1 MNSRD
6 YWTKRV
12 LNARQKASKNA
23 DQYETALR
31 SRLQDLSKALEQE
44 FKVYITKYAQANGI
58 TFREAAKYFTKPESG
73 LFSMSLK
80 EFETKAKTGGFKREL
95 DSEYYKMRISR
106 LKALRAQLADV
117 AAQYAGL
124 EEDKFS
130 EKLARQYSQTYL
142 ENAHTA
148 HNAGLGFSVDYAR
161 FNERQLKNVV
171 YQPWAGGDFSK
182 RIWRNYT
189 EILPELLTDVA
200 LKSTFFGW
208 SYQKAAQ
215 EFSKRVDGFEKKN
228 LHRLVRT
235 ELGHIQEQATL
246 DFYHDAK
253 QEKYQFL
260 AALESRTCEQC
271 RALDMKVFDVD
282 KAVVSENYPLIHP
295 YCRCTTIPAQDV
307 PLAERWYRDPVT
319 GRGKWAK
326 NPNPNGKSAGGG
338 LNFLDFKKI
347 LGITFD
353 PKAYKQAD
361 KPKPEHITVRTAAE
375 LTKGLHDLGIKEVKS
390 LNGLRPKMYQD
401 IYDTFEDVYTEYPEL
416 KRYLYKVRGGNRTTS
431 NDWAR
436 FTPDFENIND
446 GTTILDVLFSPR
458 PVIDINKF
466 YLRDYH
472 EALEDIRRN
481 VNNKWWTTKTT
492 PAGIIKHELG
502 HAIAAAAKY
511 EQKFGTIGVNEEL
524 NYAETEEMIDYY
536 QDRSFEESV
545 LRKAFKKIGE
555 DYEDP
560 AVVEKY
566 ISRYGKTK
574 IGEAFAEAFSD
585 ESDNEFTRA
594 FHEELKKS
602 FKEIFEAYEDV

>member
-1 MNSRD
+1 MNSRE
-6 YWTKRV
+6 YWEKRT
-12 LNARQKASKNA
+12 LNARRKASKNA

-80 EFETKAKTGGFKREL
+80 EFEAKAKTGGFKREL
-95 DSEYYKMRISR
+95 DSEYYKLRISR

-171 YQPWAGGDFSK
+171 YQPWAGSDFSK

-215 EFSKRVDGFEKKN
+215 EFSKRVAGFEKKN

-246 DFYHDAK
+246 DFYHDSK
-253 QEKYQFL
+253 QDKYQFL
-260 AALESRTCEQC
+260 ATLESRTCDQC

-326 NPNPNGKSAGGG
+326 NPNPNGKGGG
-338 LNFLDFKKI
+338 MSFLDFKKT
-347 LGITFD
+347 LGLTFN
-353 PKAYKQAD
+353 PKKFLQAP
-361 KPKPEHITVRTAAE
+361 KPKPARPVVKSPAQ
-375 LTKGLHDLGIKEVKS
+375 LTRALRDLGIEVK
-390 LNGLRPKMYQD
+390 GLGGLQPNTYQD
-401 IYDTFEDVYTEYPEL
+401 IYNAFDEAFTEYPQL
-416 KRYLYKVRGGNRTTS
+416 KGFIQTVKGGNRRKNFDCAYFVPALKNLT
-431 NDWAR
+431 
-436 FTPDFENIND
+436 
-446 GTTILDVLFSPR
+446 GR
-458 PVIDINKF
+458 PVNNDSKFHNDAFMSINKAYF
-466 YLRDYH
+466 AKQKNLDRVKGLVA
-472 EALEDIRRN
+472 ENWWVKMNGPGDIIR
-481 VNNKWWTTKTT
+481 
-492 PAGIIKHELG
+492 HELG
-502 HAIAAAAKY
+502 HAL
-511 EQKFGTIGVNEEL
+511 IGAINMHNIMG
-524 NYAETEEMIDYY
+524 NYDSVIDYDHAVKLTHVWNYRETERKIIDNTF
-536 QDRSFEESV
+536 R
-545 LRKAFKKIGE
+545 RIGKTKVE
-555 DYEDP
+555 P
-560 AVVEKY
+560 KLIEKY
-566 ISRYGKTK
+566 ISRYAKTSYA
-574 IGEAFAEAFSD
+574 EAFAEAFAD
-585 ESDNEFTRA
+585 RRERA
-594 FHEELKKS
+594 FNRIFKEELDKVIKET
-602 FKEIFEAYEDV
+602 FKNDNTRTN

>member
-23 DQYETALR
+23 DQYETALH
-31 SRLQDLSKALEQE
+31 SRLQDLSKALEKE
-44 FKVYITKYAQANGI
+44 FKVYIARYAKANNI
-58 TFREAAKYFTKPESG
+58 TFQQAAKYFTKPESG

-95 DSEYYKMRISR
+95 DSEYYKLRISR

-142 ENAHTA
+142 TSAHTA

-171 YQPWAGGDFSK
+171 YQPWAGSDFSK

-189 EILPELLTDVA
+189 ELLPELLTDVA

-215 EFSKRVDGFEKKN
+215 EFSKRVAGFEKKN
-228 LHRLVRT
+228 LHRLIRT

-319 GRGKWAK
+319 GRGKWAR
-326 NPNPNGKSAGGG
+326 NPNGKGGG
-338 LNFLDFKKI
+338 MSFLDFKKT
-347 LGITFD
+347 LGLTFN
-353 PKAYKQAD
+353 PKKYLQAPR
-361 KPKPEHITVRTAAE
+361 PKPARPVVKSPAQ
-375 LTKGLHDLGIKEVKS
+375 LTQALRDLGIKAKGLEGLQPETYQEIYNAFDETLADYPQLKGYIQIVK
-390 LNGLRPKMYQD
+390 
-401 IYDTFEDVYTEYPEL
+401 
-416 KRYLYKVRGGNRTTS
+416 GGNRPKKF
-431 NDWAR
+431 DCA
-436 FTPDFENIND
+436 FFKADLENITGRRSYGSKFYNAS
-446 GTTILDVLFSPR
+446 FMS
-458 PVIDINKF
+458 INKAF
-466 YLRDYH
+466 FAKQSNLDRVEKLVESH
-472 EALEDIRRN
+472 WWVKINGPTDIIR
-481 VNNKWWTTKTT
+481 
-492 PAGIIKHELG
+492 HELG
-502 HAIAAAAKY
+502 HALIGAINMRNLVGNYDSVIDYSRAVTLAHIWNRHET
-511 EQKFGTIGVNEEL
+511 EQKIIENTFRRIGKTNVE
-524 NYAETEEMIDYY
+524 
-536 QDRSFEESV
+536 
-545 LRKAFKKIGE
+545 KKDI
-555 DYEDP
+555 
-560 AVVEKY
+560 EKY
-566 ISRYGKTK
+566 ISRYAKTSYA
-574 IGEAFAEAFSD
+574 EAFAELFAD
-585 ESDNEFTRA
+585 RRERA
-594 FHEELKKS
+594 FNRIFKEELEKVIKETFKK
-602 FKEIFEAYEDV
+602 

>member
-1 MNSRD
+1 MNSRE
-6 YWTKRV
+6 YWEKRT
-12 LNARQKASKNA
+12 LNARRKASKNA

-95 DSEYYKMRISR
+95 DSEYYKLRISR

-142 ENAHTA
+142 TSAHTA

-171 YQPWAGGDFSK
+171 YQPWAGGDFSR
-182 RIWRNYT
+182 RIWKNYT
-189 EILPELLTDVA
+189 ELLPEMLTDVA
-200 LKSTFFGW
+200 LKATFFGW
-208 SYQKAAQ
+208 SYQKAAR
-215 EFSKRVDGFEKKN
+215 EFAGRLASFEKNN
-228 LHRLVRT
+228 LHRLIRT

-260 AALESRTCEQC
+260 AALESRTCDQC

-326 NPNPNGKSAGGG
+326 NPNPNGKGGG
-338 LNFLDFKKI
+338 MSFLDFKKT
-347 LGITFD
+347 LGLTFN
-353 PKAYKQAD
+353 PKKYLQAP
-361 KPKPEHITVRTAAE
+361 KPKPARPVVKSPAQ
-375 LTKGLHDLGIKEVKS
+375 LTQALRDLGIEVK
-390 LNGLRPKMYQD
+390 GLGGLQPETYQE
-401 IYDTFEDVYTEYPEL
+401 IYNAFDETLTDYPQL
-416 KRYLYKVRGGNRTTS
+416 KGFIQIVKGGNRRKSSDCAYFVPALKDPTGRRS
-431 NDWAR
+431 YYSKFYNDAY
-436 FTPDFENIND
+436 I
-446 GTTILDVLFSPR
+446 S
-458 PVIDINKF
+458 INKAYF
-466 YLRDYH
+466 AKQAHLDRIK
-472 EALEDIRRN
+472 ELVAKNWWVKINGPADIIR
-481 VNNKWWTTKTT
+481 
-492 PAGIIKHELG
+492 HELG
-502 HAIAAAAKY
+502 HALIGAINMHSLVGNYNGVIDYERSAKLAHMWNY
-511 EQKFGTIGVNEEL
+511 DETEQKIIKNTFRRIGKTNIK
-524 NYAETEEMIDYY
+524 NKDI
-536 QDRSFEESV
+536 
-545 LRKAFKKIGE
+545 
-555 DYEDP
+555 
-560 AVVEKY
+560 EKY
-566 ISRYGKTK
+566 ISRYAKTSYA
-574 IGEAFAEAFSD
+574 EAFAEAFAD
-585 ESDNEFTRA
+585 RRERTFNRIFK
-594 FHEELKKS
+594 EELDKVIKET
-602 FKEIFEAYEDV
+602 FKNDNTRTN

>member
-1 MNSRD
+1 MNSRE
-6 YWTKRV
+6 YWEKRT
-12 LNARQKASKNA
+12 LNARRKASKNA

-44 FKVYITKYAQANGI
+44 FKAYITKYAQANGI

-95 DSEYYKMRISR
+95 DSEYYKLRISR

-142 ENAHTA
+142 TSAHTA

-171 YQPWAGGDFSK
+171 YQPWAGSDFSR
-182 RIWRNYT
+182 RIWKNYT

-215 EFSKRVDGFEKKN
+215 EFSKRVAGFEKKN

-246 DFYHDAK
+246 DFYHDSK
-253 QEKYQFL
+253 QDKYQFL
-260 AALESRTCEQC
+260 ATLESRTCDQC

-326 NPNPNGKSAGGG
+326 NPNPNGKGGG
-338 LNFLDFKKI
+338 MSFLDFKKT
-347 LGITFD
+347 LGLTFN
-353 PKAYKQAD
+353 PKKYLQAP
-361 KPKPEHITVRTAAE
+361 KPKPARPVVKSGGQ
-375 LTKGLHDLGIKEVKS
+375 LTQALRDLGIDVVKGVE
-390 LNGLRPKMYQD
+390 GLQPETYQE
-401 IYDTFEDVYTEYPEL
+401 IYNAFDETLTDYPQL
-416 KRYLYKVRGGNRTTS
+416 KGFIKTLAGGNRHKSS
-431 NDWAR
+431 NCAYFIPALKKDPTDR
-436 FTPDFENIND
+436 NSYYND
-446 GTTILDVLFSPR
+446 AYMS
-458 PVIDINKF
+458 INKAYF
-466 YLRDYH
+466 AKQSNLDRIK
-472 EALEDIRRN
+472 ELVAENWWVKINGPGDIIR
-481 VNNKWWTTKTT
+481 
-492 PAGIIKHELG
+492 HELG
-502 HAIAAAAKY
+502 HALIGAINTYSLVGNYDSVIDSSRGAKLANMWNY
-511 EQKFGTIGVNEEL
+511 YETEQKIVENTFRRIGKTNVE
-524 NYAETEEMIDYY
+524 
-536 QDRSFEESV
+536 
-545 LRKAFKKIGE
+545 KKDI
-555 DYEDP
+555 
-560 AVVEKY
+560 EKY
-566 ISRYGKTK
+566 ISRYAKTSYA
-574 IGEAFAEAFSD
+574 EAFAELFADRRERTINRIFK
-585 ESDNEFTRA
+585 
-594 FHEELKKS
+594 EELDKVIKETFKK
-602 FKEIFEAYEDV
+602 

>member
-1 MNSRD
+1 MNSRE
-6 YWTKRV
+6 YWEKRT
-12 LNARQKASKNA
+12 LNARRKASKNA

-95 DSEYYKMRISR
+95 DSEYYKLRISR

-142 ENAHTA
+142 TSAHTA
-148 HNAGLGFSVDYAR
+148 HKLGFGVSVDYAR

-171 YQPWAGGDFSK
+171 YQPWAGSDFSK

-189 EILPELLTDVA
+189 ELLPEMLTDVA
-200 LKSTFFGW
+200 LKATFFGW
-208 SYQKAAQ
+208 SYQKAAR
-215 EFSKRVDGFEKKN
+215 EFAGRLASFEKSN
-228 LHRLVRT
+228 LHRLIRT

-326 NPNPNGKSAGGG
+326 NPNPNGKGGGG
-338 LNFLDFKKI
+338 LSFLGFKKV

-353 PKAYKQAD
+353 PKKYLQAP
-361 KPKPEHITVRTAAE
+361 KPKPARPVVKSPAQ
-375 LTKGLHDLGIKEVKS
+375 LTRALRDLGIEVKGVG
-390 LNGLRPKMYQD
+390 GLQPNTYQD
-401 IYDTFEDVYTEYPEL
+401 IYNAFDEVLTEYPQL
-416 KRYLYKVRGGNRTTS
+416 QGFIQTVKGGNRRTS
-431 NDWAR
+431 SDCAFFLPALKDPTGRRSYYSKFYNDAY
-436 FTPDFENIND
+436 I
-446 GTTILDVLFSPR
+446 S
-458 PVIDINKF
+458 INKAYF
-466 YLRDYH
+466 AKQAHLDRIK
-472 EALEDIRRN
+472 ELVAKNWWVKLNGPADIIR
-481 VNNKWWTTKTT
+481 
-492 PAGIIKHELG
+492 HELG
-502 HAIAAAAKY
+502 HAL
-511 EQKFGTIGVNEEL
+511 IGAINMHNIMG
-524 NYAETEEMIDYY
+524 NYDSVIDYDHAGKLMHLWNYDETERKIIDNTF
-536 QDRSFEESV
+536 R
-545 LRKAFKKIGE
+545 RIGKTKVE
-555 DYEDP
+555 P
-560 AVVEKY
+560 KLIEKY
-566 ISRYGKTK
+566 ISRYAKASYA
-574 IGEAFAEAFSD
+574 EAFAELFADRRERTINRIFK
-585 ESDNEFTRA
+585 
-594 FHEELKKS
+594 EELDKVL
-602 FKEIFEAYEDV
+602 KETFENDNTHRN

>member
-1 MNSRD
+1 MNSRE
-6 YWTKRV
+6 YWEKRT
-12 LNARQKASKNA
+12 LNARRKASKNA
-23 DQYETALR
+23 DQYETALH
-31 SRLQDLSKALEQE
+31 SRLQDLSKALEKE
-44 FKVYITKYAQANGI
+44 FKVYIARYAKANNI
-58 TFREAAKYFTKPESG
+58 TFQQAAKYFTKPESG

-95 DSEYYKMRISR
+95 DSEYYKLRISR

-124 EEDKFS
+124 EEDRFS

-142 ENAHTA
+142 TSAHTA

-215 EFSKRVDGFEKKN
+215 EFSKRVAGFEKKN
-228 LHRLVRT
+228 LHRLIRT

-326 NPNPNGKSAGGG
+326 NPNPNGKGGG
-338 LNFLDFKKI
+338 MSFLDFKKT
-347 LGITFD
+347 LGLTFN
-353 PKAYKQAD
+353 PKKYLQAP
-361 KPKPEHITVRTAAE
+361 KPKPARPVVKSPAQ
-375 LTKGLHDLGIKEVKS
+375 LTRALRDLGIEVK
-390 LNGLRPKMYQD
+390 GLGGLQPETYQE
-401 IYDTFEDVYTEYPEL
+401 IYNAFDETLTDYPQL
-416 KRYLYKVRGGNRTTS
+416 KGFVKTVKGGNRRKS
-431 NDWAR
+431 PDCAY
-436 FTPDFENIND
+436 FTPAFYND
-446 GTTILDVLFSPR
+446 AYMS
-458 PVIDINKF
+458 INKAF
-466 YLRDYH
+466 FAKQSNLDRIKKMVESH
-472 EALEDIRRN
+472 WWVKMNGPGDIIR
-481 VNNKWWTTKTT
+481 
-492 PAGIIKHELG
+492 HELG
-502 HAIAAAAKY
+502 HAL
-511 EQKFGTIGVNEEL
+511 IGAINMHNIMG
-524 NYAETEEMIDYY
+524 NYDSVIYYDHAVKLAHMWNYRETERKIIDNTF
-536 QDRSFEESV
+536 RRIGKTNVE
-545 LRKAFKKIGE
+545 KKDI
-555 DYEDP
+555 
-560 AVVEKY
+560 EKY
-566 ISRYGKTK
+566 ISRYAKTSYA
-574 IGEAFAEAFSD
+574 EAFAELFADRRERTINRIFK
-585 ESDNEFTRA
+585 
-594 FHEELKKS
+594 EELDKVIKETFKK
-602 FKEIFEAYEDV
+602 